1 MNLSLEQQL
10 AFDEFNSGNNIFITG
25 PGGSGKTELIRQI
38 FKSTKKRIQVCA
50 LTGCAAILL
59 ECKAKT
65 IHSWAGIGIAN
76 GTVEEVVA
84 KCTSNRFKMSQWTKT
99 DVLIIDEVSM
109 MSQKIFDI
117 LNLIGKKMR
126 KNDKPFGGIH
136 LVFSGDF
143 YQLPPIGSD
152 EASSAFCFE
161 SEDWTSTFKSIIA
174 LKTIF
179 RQTDQTY
186 STILNQIR
194 EGVLYKSGVDKL
206 NEHLNKPLP
215 FDASFKPTILM
226 SRRKDVDAINCEE
239 MGKLSDESKVVYTLK
254 KVILDKWSKQSS
266 EKQDENEHKSLIN
279 NIIVDNEIVLKKGAQ
294 VMCISNI
301 DMESEHP
308 VVNGSQGIVVDFV
321 GGLPM
326 VKFNGGSCPRIMSYH
341 TWISENNSCIAVMQV
356 PLVLA
361 WAITIHKSQGCTL
374 AMAQID
380 VGSGIFE
387 CGQTYVALSRVKN
400 LDGLFLTAFDP
411 YKIKV
416 NKKVQA
422 FYNKL
427 K

>member
-1 MNLSLEQQL
+1 MDLSTSQQL
-10 AFDEFNSGNNIFITG
+10 AFDKFCSGENVFITG
-25 PGGSGKTELIRQI
+25 PGGSGKTELIRHMV
-38 FKSTKKRIQVCA
+38 KTTKKIIQVCA
-50 LTGCAAILL
+50 LTGCAAVLL

-65 IHSWAGIGIAN
+65 IHSWAGIGLAV
-76 GTVEEVVA
+76 GTVEEVVSR
-84 KCTSNRFKMSQWTKT
+84 CTSNKFKMMQWIKT
-99 DVLIIDEVSM
+99 EVLIIDEVSM
-109 MSQKIFDI
+109 MSKKIFDI

-126 KNDKPFGGIH
+126 KNNKPFGGIQ

-152 EASSAFCFE
+152 DASSSFCFE
-161 SEDWTSTFKSIIA
+161 SDDWNSTFHSTVQ

-179 RQTDQTY
+179 RQKDQTY

-206 NEHLNKPLP
+206 NEHLNKVLP
-215 FDASFKPTILM
+215 SDAAFKPTILM
-226 SRRKDVDAINCEE
+226 SRRKDVDAINCNE
-239 MGKLSDESKVVYTLK
+239 MDKLGDETKVVYTLK
-254 KVILDKWSKQSS
+254 KTVLDRWAKKST
-266 EKQDENEHKSLIN
+266 EKQDEMDHKSLIN
-279 NIIVDNEIVLKKGAQ
+279 NIIADNEIVLKKGAQ

-301 DMESEHP
+301 DMESQHP
-308 VVNGSQGIVVDFV
+308 IVNGSQGIVIDFV

-326 VKFNGGSCPRIMSYH
+326 IKFNNGSCPRIIGYH
-341 TWISENNSCIAVMQV
+341 TWISENNACIAVMQI

-374 AMAQID
+374 DMAQID

-387 CGQTYVALSRVKN
+387 CGQTYVALSRVKS

-416 NKKVQA
+416 NKKVQL
-422 FYNKL
+422 FYNSL

>member
-1 MNLSLEQQL
+1 MNLSTSQQL
-10 AFDEFNSGNNIFITG
+10 AFDKFGSGSNIFITG

-38 FKSTKKRIQVCA
+38 VKSTRKVIQVCA

-65 IHSWAGIGIAN
+65 IHSWAGIGIAT
-76 GTVEEVVA
+76 GDVDEVVSR
-84 KCTSNRFKMSQWTKT
+84 CTSNRFKMAQWIKI
-99 DVLIIDEVSM
+99 DVLVIDEVSM
-109 MSQKIFDI
+109 MSRKIFDI
-117 LNLIGKKMR
+117 LDLIGKKMR
-126 KNDKPFGGIH
+126 KTNKPFGGIQ

-143 YQLPPIGSD
+143 YQLPPIGTDDS
-152 EASSAFCFE
+152 SSAFCFE
-161 SEDWTSTFKSIIA
+161 SDNWASTFQETIE

-206 NEHLNKPLP
+206 NEHLNKRVPA
-215 FDASFKPTILM
+215 DAPFKPTILM
-226 SRRKDVDAINCEE
+226 SRRKDVDAINYAE
-239 MGKLSDESKVVYTLK
+239 MDKLGDESKMVYTLK
-254 KVILDKWSKQSS
+254 KVILDKWTKKST
-266 EKQDENEHKSLIN
+266 EKQDEMEHKTLVN
-279 NIIVDNEIVLKKGAQ
+279 NIIADSEVVLKKGAQ

-301 DMESEHP
+301 DMDSQHP
-308 VVNGSQGIVVDFV
+308 IVNGSQGIVINFVD
-321 GGLPM
+321 GLPM
-326 VKFNGGSCPRIMSYH
+326 VKFNGGSCPRIMGYH
-341 TWISENNSCIAVMQV
+341 TWVSESNTCIAVMQI

-374 AMAQID
+374 DMAQID

-387 CGQTYVALSRVKN
+387 CGQTYVALSRVKS

-416 NKKVQA
+416 NKKVQT

>member
-38 FKSTKKRIQVCA
+38 FKSTKRRIQVCA

-76 GTVEEVVA
+76 GTVEEVVS
-84 KCTSNRFKMSQWTKT
+84 KCTSNKFKMSQWIKT

-136 LVFSGDF
+136 LIFSGDF

-161 SEDWTSTFKSIIA
+161 SEDWVSTFKSIIK

-215 FDASFKPTILM
+215 CDASFKPTILM

-279 NIIVDNEIVLKKGAQ
+279 NIIADNEIVLKKGAQ

-301 DMESEHP
+301 DM
-308 VVNGSQGIVVDFV
+308 
-321 GGLPM
+321 
-326 VKFNGGSCPRIMSYH
+326 
-341 TWISENNSCIAVMQV
+341 
-356 PLVLA
+356 
-361 WAITIHKSQGCTL
+361 
-374 AMAQID
+374 
-380 VGSGIFE
+380 
-387 CGQTYVALSRVKN
+387 
-400 LDGLFLTAFDP
+400 
-411 YKIKV
+411 
-416 NKKVQA
+416 
-422 FYNKL
+422 
-427 K
+427 